1 MENRIV
7 QLIENLNILTKSI
20 FYFLAFLF
28 ISTTYTF
35 ANSPEVTAVRIGG
48 DENKTR
54 FVLEINNDITFRTLS
69 LANPNRVVIDLD
81 EVIWKIG
88 PGGAAGQGLINNYRY
103 GLYLP
108 GTSRIV
114 LDLKKPA
121 KLSNSFVI
129 KGKGRKADR
138 LVFDFERISQTQFI
152 SGLSTPELRIKRE
165 SDKEKS
171 TAYFKLGK
179 KVIVLDPGHGGHDPG
194 NLGGVKVNGIS
205 EKNVTISAARNIKKI
220 LEGSGR
226 YKVIMTRD
234 RDIFL
239 KLRERSLVAHR
250 NNADL
255 FISIHADAFSN
266 PSVRG
271 ATIYTLTE
279 KASDREAALLAAREN
294 KSDVIAGIDIGD
306 EDDIV
311 QNILIDL
318 VKQETMNL
326 SNRFAGELSAELKK
340 AVRVRKRSLRSA
352 GFAVLKGIDVPS
364 VLIEMGYLT
373 NRQDAKLLMQKET
386 HEKIGRAILK
396 SADKYFA
403 KNSAFN

>member
-165 SDKEKS
+165 SDKE
-171 TAYFKLGK
+171 
-179 KVIVLDPGHGGHDPG
+179 
-194 NLGGVKVNGIS
+194 
-205 EKNVTISAARNIKKI
+205 
-220 LEGSGR
+220 
-226 YKVIMTRD
+226 
-234 RDIFL
+234 
-239 KLRERSLVAHR
+239 
-250 NNADL
+250 
-255 FISIHADAFSN
+255 
-266 PSVRG
+266 
-271 ATIYTLTE
+271 
-279 KASDREAALLAAREN
+279 
-294 KSDVIAGIDIGD
+294 
-306 EDDIV
+306 
-311 QNILIDL
+311 
-318 VKQETMNL
+318 
-326 SNRFAGELSAELKK
+326 
-340 AVRVRKRSLRSA
+340 
-352 GFAVLKGIDVPS
+352 
-364 VLIEMGYLT
+364 
-373 NRQDAKLLMQKET
+373 
-386 HEKIGRAILK
+386 
-396 SADKYFA
+396 
-403 KNSAFN
+403 

>member
-88 PGGAAGQGLINNYRY
+88 PGGAVGQGLINNYRY

-171 TAYFKLGK
+171 TGYSKLGK